1 MNVFVKSTF
10 CFAFFCIISCKNE
23 GMLGTGGLNIG
34 DGDCAYSIKYDAE
47 VTMTQQ
53 PVNASDLNQLTP
65 QDKVGLLPHTT
76 RSAVEFCMKGNG
88 TSEWVIEKMQPRHVF
103 EAKSYTLPDPSPK
116 TKTIRIINEQA
127 TFMDASGKVIKTT
140 DFKVNELSS
149 ALNNLMNLA
158 KNGSTDSDFNKML
171 DDARKD
177 NAEIVDMGED
187 IYRITKPIPT
197 TSDMMSV
204 IIDKNLGRVVSNA
217 VLNGIGKPKYMV
229 TYAYE
234 KASTPILKTVVQRKF
249 STSPSGVE
257 MKSEK
262 VIEFLKL
269 DIAGKIPTQTDGTK
283 N

>member
-1 MNVFVKSTF
+1 
-10 CFAFFCIISCKNE
+10 
-23 GMLGTGGLNIG
+23 
-34 DGDCAYSIKYDAE
+34 
-47 VTMTQQ
+47 MTQQ

-88 TSEWVIEKMQPRHVF
+88 TSEWVIEKMQPRQVF

-116 TKTIRIINEQA
+116 TKTIRIANEQA
-127 TFMDASGKVIKTT
+127 TFMDASGKVIRTT
-140 DFKVNELSS
+140 DFKVNELT
-149 ALNNLMNLA
+149 ATLNNLISLA
-158 KNGSTDSDFNKML
+158 KNGNTDSDFNKML

-177 NAEIVDMGED
+177 NAEVVDMGEGLF
-187 IYRITKPIPT
+187 RITKPMPT
-197 TSDMMSV
+197 TSDRMSV
-204 IIDKNLGRVVSNA
+204 MIDKNLGRVISNA

-234 KASTPILKTVVQRKF
+234 KANIPILKTVVQRKF

-269 DIAGKIPTQTDGTK
+269 DIVGKIPTQTGSIK